1 MDCGMIVKNRQRRQI
16 MNLNQLHYFVTLAHM
31 EHYTNAAQKLSITQ
45 PSLSHAISSLEEE
58 LGTSLFERQGRN
70 VGLTKYGRLFMEYA
84 EEALDILDAG
94 IKKTK
99 AMTSEKS
106 GKVDIG
112 YIYTQGSE
120 FIPELVSGF
129 LEANRDKQVDFG
141 FSNGITKEI
150 VQGVKEEK
158 YDIGFCS
165 MVDDMPDLVFVPI
178 TYQELIAI
186 VQNNHPLADRGA
198 MYLSDLNGYRLTTY
212 RDTIPIGKVVYKLLK
227 KKGVEAVYS
236 YDDEISIAGRISNS
250 SKVAIVADTPFLR
263 QFSNLSKVR
272 LLDVPKDTRMIY
284 MVYSSKNFITSA
296 VEAFAN
302 FMVAH
307 CLNMPE

>member
-70 VGLTKYGRLFMEYA
+70 VALTKYGRLFMEYA

-141 FSNGITKEI
+141 FSNGITEEI

-165 MVDDMPDLVFVPI
+165 MVSGEKELEFIPVSQEKLVAAVPPG
-178 TYQELIAI
+178 
-186 VQNNHPLADRGA
+186 HPLAGRKKASFEEIASYPQIFFNKGSGLRGVISQIFRDYGMKPDIVYTVDEDSA
-198 MYLSDLNGYRLTTY
+198 MVGLVARGFGVCIVPDAATVRSMKASFLEIENLDYR
-212 RDTIPIGKVVYKLLK
+212 R
-227 KKGVEAVYS
+227 
-236 YDDEISIAGRISNS
+236 
-250 SKVAIVADTPFLR
+250 F
-263 QFSNLSKVR
+263 
-272 LLDVPKDTRMIY
+272 IY
-284 MVYSSKNFITSA
+284 MVTLKNKYQAPIARMFADYVEDYYSLKK
-296 VEAFAN
+296 
-302 FMVAH
+302 
-307 CLNMPE
+307 

>member
-45 PSLSHAISSLEEE
+45 PSLSHAITSLEEE

-165 MVDDMPDLVFVPI
+165 MVSGEKELEFIPVSQEKLVAAVPPG
-178 TYQELIAI
+178 
-186 VQNNHPLADRGA
+186 HPLAGRKKASFEEIASYPQIFFNKGSGLRGVISQIFRDYGMKPDIVYTVDEDSA
-198 MYLSDLNGYRLTTY
+198 MVGLVARGFGVCIVPDAATVRSMKASFLEIENLDYR
-212 RDTIPIGKVVYKLLK
+212 R
-227 KKGVEAVYS
+227 
-236 YDDEISIAGRISNS
+236 
-250 SKVAIVADTPFLR
+250 F
-263 QFSNLSKVR
+263 
-272 LLDVPKDTRMIY
+272 IY
-284 MVYSSKNFITSA
+284 MVTLKNKYQAPIARLFADYVKDYYSLKK
-296 VEAFAN
+296 
-302 FMVAH
+302 
-307 CLNMPE
+307 

>member
-1 MDCGMIVKNRQRRQI
+1 

-70 VGLTKYGRLFMEYA
+70 VALTKYGRLFMEYA

-141 FSNGITKEI
+141 FSNGITEEI

-165 MVDDMPDLVFVPI
+165 MVSGEKELEFIPVSQEKLVAAVPPG
-178 TYQELIAI
+178 
-186 VQNNHPLADRGA
+186 HPLAGRKKASFEEIASYPQIFFNKGSGLRGVISQIFRDYGMKPDIVYTVDEDSA
-198 MYLSDLNGYRLTTY
+198 MVGLVARGFGVCIVPDAATVRSMKASFLEIENLDYR
-212 RDTIPIGKVVYKLLK
+212 R
-227 KKGVEAVYS
+227 
-236 YDDEISIAGRISNS
+236 
-250 SKVAIVADTPFLR
+250 F
-263 QFSNLSKVR
+263 
-272 LLDVPKDTRMIY
+272 IY
-284 MVYSSKNFITSA
+284 MVTLKNKYQAPIARMFADYVEDYYSLKK
-296 VEAFAN
+296 
-302 FMVAH
+302 
-307 CLNMPE
+307 

>member
-70 VGLTKYGRLFMEYA
+70 VALTKYGKLFMEYA

-94 IKKTK
+94 IKKTR
-99 AMTSEKS
+99 AMTSERS

-120 FIPELVSGF
+120 FIPEVISGF
-129 LEANRDKQVDFG
+129 LEANRDKKVEFG
-141 FSNGITKEI
+141 FSNGVTKEI
-150 VQGVKEEK
+150 VEGVKEEK

-165 MVDDMPDLVFVPI
+165 MVTGEKELDFVPVS
-178 TYQELIAI
+178 QEKLIAA
-186 VQNNHPLADRGA
+186 VPPEHPLAEKKSVRFEEIASYPQIFFNRGSGLRGVISQIFKDYGIKPDIVYTVDEDSA
-198 MYLSDLNGYRLTTY
+198 MVGLVARGFGVGIVPDAATVRSMKASFLEIEDLDYR
-212 RDTIPIGKVVYKLLK
+212 R
-227 KKGVEAVYS
+227 
-236 YDDEISIAGRISNS
+236 
-250 SKVAIVADTPFLR
+250 F
-263 QFSNLSKVR
+263 
-272 LLDVPKDTRMIY
+272 IY
-284 MVYSSKNFITSA
+284 MVTLKNKYQVPVAKAFTEYVKDYYSLKK
-296 VEAFAN
+296 
-302 FMVAH
+302 
-307 CLNMPE
+307 